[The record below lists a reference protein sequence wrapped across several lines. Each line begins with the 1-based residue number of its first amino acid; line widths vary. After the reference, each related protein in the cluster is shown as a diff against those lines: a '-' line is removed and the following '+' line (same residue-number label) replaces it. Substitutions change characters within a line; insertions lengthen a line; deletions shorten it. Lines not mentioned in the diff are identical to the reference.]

1 MTTRQANAPAASGGA
16 GRGGRKAV
24 PPENELLAPAQTPE
38 ESENETSVLRVA
50 ETAPTTE
57 ERAVESRQAEETRPV
72 EPSKRR
78 MPDNLR
84 RFLIRLQGGKYY
96 LPAAYRVVWFRDEFP
111 DWGILTEIIEGGQ
124 EAGFATV
131 KATIFNAEGRL
142 IATGHKTETCQDF
155 PAGWV
160 EKAESGAV
168 SRALALCGFG
178 TQFTPELDDDGSRP
192 ADSPQPIG
200 GRSDGSY
207 RPRDTDSPAG
217 RAREE
222 ERRRLDMD
230 LLVNRQ
236 TAAETA
242 GRPGAKPEAA
252 AIWEGPGQCPR
263 CHAPEGKRHGKPCI
277 A

>member
-1 MTTRQANAPAASGGA
+1 
-16 GRGGRKAV
+16 
-24 PPENELLAPAQTPE
+24 
-38 ESENETSVLRVA
+38 
-50 ETAPTTE
+50 
-57 ERAVESRQAEETRPV
+57 
-72 EPSKRR
+72 

-111 DWGILTEIIEGGQ
+111 DWGILTEITEGGQ

-142 IATGHKTETCQDF
+142 IATGHKTETRQDF

-178 TQFTPELDDDGSRP
+178 TQFMPELDDDGSRP
-192 ADSPQPIG
+192 ADSPQPIS
-200 GRSDGSY
+200 GRSDWSY
-207 RPRDTDSPAG
+207 RPRETDSPAG

-222 ERRRLDMD
+222 ERKRPDMD
-230 LLVNRQ
+230 IPANGQ
-236 TAAETA
+236 PAAETA
-242 GRPGAKPEAA
+242 ARPGVKLEAT